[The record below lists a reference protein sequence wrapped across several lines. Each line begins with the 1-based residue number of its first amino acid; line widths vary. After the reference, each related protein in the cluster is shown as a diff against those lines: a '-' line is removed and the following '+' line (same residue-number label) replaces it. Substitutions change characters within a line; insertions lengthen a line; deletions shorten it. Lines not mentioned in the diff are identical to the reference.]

1 MSHDPL
7 ILRKKNSPDCL
18 QFEKKKG
25 NSLSTMTHTW
35 YSKFIK
41 HSVSKHQI
49 QVISEQRKLTEI
61 SSFCLTLCV
70 SHFKLIH

>member
-25 NSLSTMTHTW
+25 ILYPQWHIHGTVNSSN
-35 YSKFIK
+35 
-41 HSVSKHQI
+41 I
-49 QVISEQRKLTEI
+49 Q
-61 SSFCLTLCV
+61 
-70 SHFKLIH
+70 